1 MNVSAALN
9 ILRQCP
15 GNYPL
20 QVLQG
25 GEPHEVLA
33 AEYSHEPARAV
44 LKIAE
49 ARSPLA
55 PPRPD
60 AKREITSHKVNPC
73 NDLITL
79 SVLDEPGAGGANHR
93 YLASF
98 VSAGIPH
105 AYGIDFQNGPIGEHG
120 VNGLTQE
127 VLLAIVID
135 RLEAFQR
142 GPFACKD
149 NEDALSLIKGGLTC
163 LLKRT
168 QRRMAQGVEGTHEKH
183 VEPAALPEPE
193 ATIAELRGEIAPLPV
208 PVVPEHVEPVMDA
221 AEVAEA
227 MATMAVDPYAE
238 PGVTSSVTVSEEGV
252 TVAEVAEEP
261 TPTIAEQVV
270 ALAKA
275 KRSRKP
281 KAAPAAPTE

>member
-1 MNVSAALN
+1 MIISEVIRTLSQVPH
-9 ILRQCP
+9 R
-15 GNYPL
+15 YPL
-20 QVLQG
+20 VIEQG
-25 GEPHEVLA
+25 GTVHEVLA

-79 SVLDEPGAGGANHR
+79 AVLDEPGAGGANHR

-105 AYGIDFQNGPIGEHG
+105 AYGIDFQNGPIAING

-149 NEDALSLIKGGLTC
+149 NEDALGMIKGGLTC

-168 QRRMAQGVEGTHEKH
+168 QRRMEQGVEGTHEKH
-183 VEPAALPEPE
+183 AEPLPEPE
-193 ATIAELRGEIAPLPV
+193 ATIAELSAGPVDTGDTFVAAPASAEIVPDGNGGSMAVVSDPLPV
-208 PVVPEHVEPVMDA
+208 SEA
-221 AEVAEA
+221 AP
-227 MATMAVDPYAE
+227 AT
-238 PGVTSSVTVSEEGV
+238 
-252 TVAEVAEEP
+252 
-261 TPTIAEQVV
+261 
-270 ALAKA
+270 
-275 KRSRKP
+275 KRTRKP
-281 KAAPAAPTE
+281 KTAKTAPSGAA